1 MMHILLVVLG
11 LFCVVESVAKEAGD
25 PPVNASGVPPAIAS
39 ASPDYRI
46 GPEDVLE
53 ISVWREETLQK
64 QALVRPDGG
73 MSFPLVGNIQ
83 AAGRT
88 AEAGRL
94 VGDLL
99 GMERKSDLHNE
110 FRDMGL
116 APWNA
121 AKAAAEIE
129 AFEKARGANAET
141 RAIDG
146 ALNSLDGQVFV
157 FFVMVV
163 AAAEVAVGLAIIIN
177 VFRARETVY
186 VDEVNLLKG

>member
-25 PPVNASGVPPAIAS
+25 PPATAS

-73 MSFPLVGNIQ
+73 ISFPLVGGVQ

-88 AEAGRL
+88 AEEIRQEIAVRL
-94 VGDLL
+94 KKFIPD
-99 GMERKSDLHNE
+99 
-110 FRDMGL
+110 
-116 APWNA
+116 P
-121 AKAAAEIE
+121 
-129 AFEKARGANAET
+129 
-141 RAIDG
+141 
-146 ALNSLDGQVFV
+146 
-157 FFVMVV
+157 VV
-163 AAAEVAVGLAIIIN
+163 SVAVVKLSGYKIYILGKVN
-177 VFRARETVY
+177 RPGEFVVGRY
-186 VDEVNLLKG
+186 VDVLQALSMAGGLTPFADEDSIKIVRKVDGNDVVLPFDYSKVRKGRGLEQNIQLRSGDTLVVP